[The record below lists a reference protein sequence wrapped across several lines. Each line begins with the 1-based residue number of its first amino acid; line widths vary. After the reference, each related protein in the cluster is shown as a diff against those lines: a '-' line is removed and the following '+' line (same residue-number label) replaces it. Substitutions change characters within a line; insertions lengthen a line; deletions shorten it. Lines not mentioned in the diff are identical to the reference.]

1 MLKPG
6 EGRKECFRLK
16 GAATKALG
24 SSETEEWCGWTDS
37 GQRGSLSTVFEMQV
51 AGHWV
56 FQGVRMTWCVLLEH
70 RTG

>member
-24 SSETEEWCGWTDS
+24 SSETEEWCEWTES
-37 GQRGSLSTVFEMQV
+37 GQRGSLST
-51 AGHWV
+51 
-56 FQGVRMTWCVLLEH
+56 
-70 RTG
+70 